1 MISQNVSVA
10 ILTMVA
16 PNAITIIILKTENAY
31 KILVQLS
38 LDVFSVLIPKLATL
52 VTLIMALW
60 SLMLPDNAN
69 AIQINGLTQIKI
81 SALIVI
87 K

>member
-10 ILTMVA
+10 IVTMVA

>member
-10 ILTMVA
+10 ISTIIA
-16 PNAITIIILKTENAY
+16 PNVKTIIILKEENAS
-31 KILVQLS
+31 KILVQVS
-38 LDVFSVLIPKLATL
+38 LDAFSAITSKNATHA
-52 VTLIMALW
+52 TLIMDLW
-60 SLMLPDNAN
+60 SLMLPDSAN